1 MNIMIEKNL
10 GNAERIVRLLMG
22 VYFGIWTMQQPSM
35 NGIDWLVMTVCM
47 ALVLNGVFSR
57 CYLWYILDRNSA
69 TDERHQQK
77 TGIC

>member
-1 MNIMIEKNL
+1 MIEKNL

-22 VYFGIWTMQQPSM
+22 ICFGIWTMQQPSM
-35 NGIDWLVMTVCM
+35 NGIDWLVMIVSL

-69 TDERHQQK
+69 IDQGNRQK
-77 TGIC
+77 TGAC